1 MDEWDINLSENE
13 DEDDSG
19 LAQVI
24 FIAITRQEEYLSFMT
39 GSGLWW
45 V

>member
-19 LAQVI
+19 LAQVS
-24 FIAITRQEEYLSFMT
+24 FLAMAHQAEYLFFIT
-39 GSGLWW
+39 GSGLRWI
-45 V
+45 